1 MCVLSQC
8 VCIQVDAS
16 LWVCGREARECGQP
30 VDRATPGRDDLF
42 KPLARS
48 TGCPH
53 VSARA
58 GPQGCGLVHISI
70 GWRRRGSK
78 HIGSGHTRQIAT
90 VDHAEMRGL
99 VTDLTSLRRG
109 AGLSL
114 RSGIGARDARWGIL
128 PNAAGIA
135 LTRVLHTGRVCPE
148 SMCLF
153 LFPVLSCPINP
164 GAIGTGEPLPQPSCG
179 ARRGIS
185 WRTMSQMK
193 PASSRAIAT
202 HTSLVF
208 FPARVRVR

>member
-1 MCVLSQC
+1 MGNLWAAPAICSTSCDGLS
-8 VCIQVDAS
+8 
-16 LWVCGREARECGQP
+16 
-30 VDRATPGRDDLF
+30 
-42 KPLARS
+42 ARS

-53 VSARA
+53 GSARA
-58 GPQGCGLVHISI
+58 GPQGCGLVHIST
-70 GWRRRGSK
+70 GWRRPGCK

-153 LFPVLSCPINP
+153 LFPVLPDQYGCTTRWRATAS
-164 GAIGTGEPLPQPSCG
+164 ALLRR
-179 ARRGIS
+179 RRGIS